1 MDDNK
6 IFIKTE
12 RNYPLIIELD
22 KNKKEV
28 EVNEIIDYLEKNFG
42 YNKNSIQLK
51 NKEENKNLNN
61 NNNQILNE
69 NKDLLFRNLINKK
82 KNNTN

>member
-1 MDDNK
+1 MVDNR
-6 IFIKTE
+6 IFKIKTE
-12 RNYPLIIELD
+12 RNYPLIINLD

-51 NKEENKNLNN
+51 NKEENKILNN
-61 NNNQILNE
+61 NDFINVN
-69 NKDLLFRNLINKK
+69 DLKNIVVSKYKYQNL
-82 KNNTN
+82 